1 MELQW
6 VISGQRHHEA
16 PGQVLG
22 QRISMVTEEKAV
34 VAEWGH
40 GNADLSQ
47 VIQIL
52 QYRSLKKIHKHL
64 ALKLWVER

>member
-16 PGQVLG
+16 SRQVLR
-22 QRISMVTEEKAV
+22 QRIPMVTEEKAV
-34 VAEWGH
+34 VAEGGH
-40 GNADLSQ
+40 GDANLSQ

-52 QYRSLKKIHKHL
+52 QYRSLRKIHTHL
-64 ALKLWVER
+64 TLKLWVAG

>member
-1 MELQW
+1 VELQR

-16 PGQVLG
+16 SGQVLRE
-22 QRISMVTEEKAV
+22 RISMVTEEEAV
-34 VAEWGH
+34 VAERGH

-52 QYRSLKKIHKHL
+52 QYRSLTEIHKH
-64 ALKLWVER
+64 